1 MNHQIKT
8 AALST
13 IALSLLGCNQA
24 QPQVEEPSASRPVQ
38 VIEVNERNEELNK
51 SFSGIVK
58 AKETASLSFRVP
70 GTVESVFVNK
80 GSVVEKGQVI
90 ATLDKHDYQV
100 SLEELQARMLE
111 AQSAHK
117 LAKAELK
124 RVKQATS
131 DDAIASVNLDRAI
144 SSYERSL
151 SAVKVVEKNIQR
163 AKDALR

>member
-1 MNHQIKT
+1 M
-8 AALST
+8 
-13 IALSLLGCNQA
+13 
-24 QPQVEEPSASRPVQ
+24 
-38 VIEVNERNEELNK
+38 
-51 SFSGIVK
+51 
-58 AKETASLSFRVP
+58 
-70 GTVESVFVNK
+70 ESVFVNK

-131 DDAIASVNLDRAI
+131 DDEQKKASLDKATWF
-144 SSYERSL
+144 EL
-151 SAVKVVEKNIQR
+151 
-163 AKDALR
+163 

>member
-1 MNHQIKT
+1 M
-8 AALST
+8 
-13 IALSLLGCNQA
+13 
-24 QPQVEEPSASRPVQ
+24 
-38 VIEVNERNEELNK
+38 
-51 SFSGIVK
+51 
-58 AKETASLSFRVP
+58 
-70 GTVESVFVNK
+70 FVNK

-151 SAVKVVEKNIQR
+151 SAVKVVEKNIQ
-163 AKDALR
+163 

>member
-1 MNHQIKT
+1 
-8 AALST
+8 
-13 IALSLLGCNQA
+13 
-24 QPQVEEPSASRPVQ
+24 
-38 VIEVNERNEELNK
+38 
-51 SFSGIVK
+51 
-58 AKETASLSFRVP
+58 FRVP

-151 SAVKVVEKNIQR
+151 S
-163 AKDALR
+163 

>member
-1 MNHQIKT
+1 
-8 AALST
+8 
-13 IALSLLGCNQA
+13 
-24 QPQVEEPSASRPVQ
+24 
-38 VIEVNERNEELNK
+38 
-51 SFSGIVK
+51 
-58 AKETASLSFRVP
+58 
-70 GTVESVFVNK
+70 
-80 GSVVEKGQVI
+80 
-90 ATLDKHDYQV
+90 
-100 SLEELQARMLE
+100 MLE

-163 AKDALR
+163 AKDALRYTTLRAPFTGIVADVS